1 MKRQI
6 DCVQEWCDA
15 TEIDTSKTP
24 RLIDYERT
32 MLRYK
37 LMKEENEEYLEAASK
52 NDPVEIADALGDM
65 LYILLGTAI
74 EHGMQDYLADVFEE
88 IHSSNMS
95 KMDENGKPVRRE
107 DGKILKGP
115 NYHRP
120 NLQPIL
126 YGNNEKKREYPDSR
140 LEGKGEE
147 RGY

>member
-1 MKRQI
+1 MKKEIQA
-6 DCVQEWCDA
+6 VQEWCA
-15 TEIDTSKTP
+15 ITEVNTSSTP
-24 RLIDYERT
+24 RVLDKNRAY
-32 MLRYK
+32 LRFL
-37 LMKEENEEYLEAASK
+37 LMKEENEEYMEAANK
-52 NDPVEIADALGDM
+52 EDPVEIADALGDM

-115 NYHRP
+115 NYHKP

-126 YGNNEKKREYPDSR
+126 YGNNEKKREYPDPR